1 MNNDLTIALLRDEI
15 KTIMKRVAK
24 ADRRLA
30 KVPADAEKLVGG
42 GAYEPEAARRERLL
56 KRVSEIEA
64 QIKQLQVGEQ
74 LTLGEVTTDA
84 AEPATPV
91 AEPIPASV

>member
-1 MNNDLTIALLRDEI
+1 MNNKLTAGLLRDEI

-56 KRVSEIEA
+56 KRVSEIET
-64 QIKQLQVGEQ
+64 QIK
-74 LTLGEVTTDA
+74 TLGEAPDA
-84 AEPATPV
+84 AEPATDSV
-91 AEPIPASV
+91 AEPVPASV

>member
-1 MNNDLTIALLRDEI
+1 MNYQVNNDLTIALLRDEI

-42 GAYEPEAARRERLL
+42 GAYEPEAARRDRLL
-56 KRVSEIEA
+56 KRVAEIEA
-64 QIKQLQVGEQ
+64 QIKA
-74 LTLGEVTTDA
+74 LGETTNA
-84 AEPATPV
+84 VEPATDV